1 MVSADT
7 DVFVLLCSNLAKNNW
22 YSANLYMD
30 TFTEDN
36 KLINVNKSVHNNKET
51 IPSLIV
57 MHALS
62 GCDSVPMMF
71 GIGKAKALKT
81 LKNVPLKSIGDIN
94 ADLEEVMN
102 EGFTFVA
109 NCYGQKDTNSSKN
122 RQTIWMKKT
131 DDANKS
137 SKPPTL
143 KSLPPTNEAL
153 EMNIKRAHYAV
164 AMWSNAL
171 SGHPP
176 ELDPCNFGWEK
187 SDKNMSLRPIML
199 PAGTEVAPE
208 QVLQMT
214 RCKCASS
221 QCRTNRCSCVR
232 VGLNCTEFC
241 SCQECA
247 NRRDTQDSDD
257 ESEDDNN
264 IIDDNER
271 SCEDL

>member
-1 MVSADT
+1 MCLCLSSTSTKENLIEIISGELFERFAANACSNRLVITSKNEVPAEVYCGVRIQRHDLATNFDEADYIIAQQVNSTVRQGEKQVIKVVSADT
-7 DVFVLLCSNLAKNNW
+7 DVFVLFCSNLAKNNW

-36 KLINVNKSVHNNKET
+36 KLININKSVHNNKET
-51 IPSLIV
+51 IPSLIA

-71 GIGKAKALKT
+71 GIGKAKALKA

-131 DDANKS
+131 DGANKS

-143 KSLPPTNEAL
+143 KSLPP
-153 EMNIKRAHYAV
+153 
-164 AMWSNAL
+164 AMKPL
-171 SGHPP
+171 
-176 ELDPCNFGWEK
+176 K
-187 SDKNMSLRPIML
+187 
-199 PAGTEVAPE
+199 
-208 QVLQMT
+208 
-214 RCKCASS
+214 
-221 QCRTNRCSCVR
+221 
-232 VGLNCTEFC
+232 
-241 SCQECA
+241 
-247 NRRDTQDSDD
+247 
-257 ESEDDNN
+257 
-264 IIDDNER
+264 
-271 SCEDL
+271 